1 MHGREGFGQVL
12 NLQPLPSPYNANT
25 TRARLIWNKKVCP
38 EARFYRERQTSPPA
52 ACPSLSPT
60 PCPCEGCEGGVPGRI
75 KGVKTGKGSGRASY
89 RGGIIERLRR
99 E

>member
-1 MHGREGFGQVL
+1 MEQEGFVRKQDSIDKGK
-12 NLQPLPSPYNANT
+12 PL
-25 TRARLIWNKKVCP
+25 
-38 EARFYRERQTSPPA
+38 PA